1 MDDALNRLFA
11 SQGGVAGTGQLKAA
25 VGRAAFESGV
35 AHGTFLPVWTG
46 VYAAGEIDNHVRLA
60 GLDLR
65 AAEPVAMCLGTAAAA
80 YGFDTEDTRDLHVL
94 TPLGHQLRPS
104 DGLVVHRREGAP
116 LTTVDGRLATEPAW
130 TAVEVARSLRRPRA
144 LATLDAALRSDTCDR
159 ADLRRAAEQ
168 QAGRRGIVKVRE
180 LIELASPL
188 AESAMESEAR
198 LVMHDGG
205 LPAPVLQYRIID
217 LDGNLWRLDFAWPD
231 EKLAVEYDGFDFH
244 SDRKDF
250 RRDRQKRAALEAM
263 RWTVLNVIDVDVRR
277 TPHAMVDR
285 IATVLVVAAA

>member
-1 MDDALNRLFA
+1 MDDALKRLFA
-11 SQGGVAGTGQLKAA
+11 SQGGVASTGQLKAA

-35 AHGTFLPVWTG
+35 AYGTFLPVWTG

-80 YGFDTEDTRDLHVL
+80 YGFDTENTLDLHVL
-94 TPLGHQLRPS
+94 TPMGHQLRPS

-144 LATLDAALRSDTCDR
+144 LATLDAALRSGACDR
-159 ADLRRAAEQ
+159 ADLRHAAEQ
-168 QAGRRGIVKVRE
+168 QAGRRGIVRVRE

-250 RRDRQKRAALEAM
+250 RRDRMKRAALEAM

-277 TPHAMVDR
+277 TPHAMVGR
-285 IATVLVVAAA
+285 IATALEAAAA